1 MTSIQKIELPIPG
14 LEQLQEEAKRNGY
27 TFIDPL
33 VEQWS
38 SGANRFEAP
47 GEILC
52 GHLDDG
58 LLVAVGGLTLDPFVD
73 QPGTGRIR
81 RVYVRSAW
89 RNRGI
94 GRALVSTL
102 VEHARNNFRR
112 VRLRAENAD
121 AARLYER
128 MGFMPITNPDATHIM
143 LFDNTTPP
151 E

>member
-14 LEQLQEEAKRNGY
+14 LEQLQEEAKRSGY
-27 TFIDPL
+27 NFIDTL

-38 SGANRFEAP
+38 SGENRFEAP

-52 GHLDDG
+52 GHLDGG
-58 LLVAVGGLTLDPFVD
+58 LLVTIGGLTLDPFVD
-73 QPGTGRIR
+73 QPDTGRIR
-81 RVYVRSAW
+81 RVYVKSAW
-89 RNRGI
+89 RDKGI

-128 MGFMPITNPDATHIM
+128 MGFTPITNPDATHIL
-143 LFDNTTPP
+143 LFDNTTQPK
-151 E
+151 